1 MKVFVTA
8 AGLLL
13 NLAAVALGATTN
25 CHVCHQPITGNFY
38 VAEDKAR
45 GGEFAVCDGCL
56 RLESHCFACGLPVK
70 SDFTALPDGR
80 LLCAACGRDA
90 ISSDEEAKR
99 LCLETRD
106 DLDRWLAPTLR
117 FPRTNVVLT
126 IVDRPTLDR
135 LAKSPGQ
142 AREGASIFGAT
153 QSRMGSGG
161 ARLHTINLLGSLSK
175 LQFAAVTAHEFGHA
189 WIDETV
195 PAPRKATLTPD
206 ALEGFCELVAYQW
219 MKELKAAYPM
229 EAIKQN
235 PYTRG
240 QFNAFLAAESRH
252 GFAAVVAW
260 MKSGDSAKLDAADP
274 DGVRQ
279 THVAEADVTPLLTPL
294 LLPGNPRKPLPQK
307 LWLRSISG
315 APGRR
320 FAIINDQTF
329 GTMDRAGVRL
339 ADSNVVIRCLEIR
352 SNSVL
357 IRFEDGGRQQELRL
371 PAEGAGQSFGTQPLP
386 GI

>member
-13 NLAAVALGATTN
+13 NLAVVAWAATTN
-25 CHVCHQPITGNFY
+25 CHVCDQPIVGNFY
-38 VAEDKAR
+38 VVEDKAR
-45 GGEFAVCDGCL
+45 GGEFAVCDDCL
-56 RLESHCFACGLPVK
+56 GLESHCFACGLPVK
-70 SDFTALPDGR
+70 SEFTTLPDGR
-80 LLCAACGRDA
+80 LLCAACARDA
-90 ISSDEEAKR
+90 VLSDDGAKR

-106 DLDRWLAPTLR
+106 DLDRWFAPTLS

-126 IVDRPTLDR
+126 IVDRPALDR

-142 AREGASIFGAT
+142 AREGATIFGAT

-161 ARLHTINLLGSLSK
+161 GRIHTINILGSLSK

-189 WIDETV
+189 WIDESV
-195 PAPRKATLTPD
+195 PTHRKATLTPD

-229 EAIKQN
+229 AAIKQN

-260 MKSGDSAKLDAADP
+260 MKFGSATKLDAADP
-274 DGVRQ
+274 DGVRE
-279 THVAEADVTPLLTPL
+279 THVAEATATPSMTPAFRSEA
-294 LLPGNPRKPLPQK
+294 PRKPLPEK

-315 APGRR
+315 SPGRR

-329 GTMDRAGVRL
+329 GTLDRAGVRL
-339 ADSNVVIRCLEIR
+339 ASSNVVIRCLEIR

-371 PAEGAGQSFGTQPLP
+371 PVE
-386 GI
+386 